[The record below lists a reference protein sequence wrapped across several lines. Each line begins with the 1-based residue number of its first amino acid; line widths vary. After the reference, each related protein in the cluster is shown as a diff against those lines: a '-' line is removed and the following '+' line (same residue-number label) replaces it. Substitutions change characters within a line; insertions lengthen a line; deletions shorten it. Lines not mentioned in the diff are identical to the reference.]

1 MFSMQILHLK
11 NVFLKINLEDCKIT
25 FEDFFWRSTLCFS
38 LKMALHVFFSILKIN
53 FKDHYLQIFKKNL
66 QFVFNLFFQIFFFKF
81 FFTFSKS
88 SEWIFKMI
96 LEKKKLSAVRLEPG
110 TLGLLVLHS
119 ATLLPGSVWKRGKMK
134 EYIIICVFWGWL

>member
-66 QFVFNLFFQIFFFKF
+66 QFFFNFFFSNFFFQIFFYIFKIF
-81 FFTFSKS
+81 RMNLQNDSWEKKIVS
-88 SEWIFKMI
+88 SEIRTWDPW
-96 LEKKKLSAVRLEPG
+96 LASS
-110 TLGLLVLHS
+110 TLCHS
-119 ATLLPGSVWKRGKMK
+119 ATRFGVKKG
-134 EYIIICVFWGWL
+134 

>member
-11 NVFLKINLEDCKIT
+11 NVIFKINFEDCK
-25 FEDFFWRSTLCFS
+25 DHFWRFILKIYFMVTLQ
-38 LKMALHVFFSILKIN
+38 MALHVFSPHWRSILKIIIFRSSKKIFN
-53 FKDHYLQIFKKNL
+53 F
-66 QFVFNLFFQIFFFKF
+66 FFFFLIFFFKF

-134 EYIIICVFWGWL
+134 EYIIICVFWWWL